1 MCGLLM
7 CLHVPVV
14 KASRQ
19 LEQERSQVQHLQQQ
33 LTSATSR
40 ADVAEQQV
48 QQHLDVLEELQL
60 MHTEAGA
67 LLTAKQDSEQQ
78 CKALQEQFS
87 RWGPA
92 C

>member
-1 MCGLLM
+1 MSTE
-7 CLHVPVV
+7 

-19 LEQERSQVQHLQQQ
+19 LEQERSQVQLLQQQ
-33 LTSATSR
+33 LASATSR

-60 MHTEAGA
+60 LRTEAGT
-67 LLTAKQDSEQQ
+67 LLTAKQESEEQ

-92 C
+92 CEAVNKVLAG